1 MDPSTAAYQPT
12 SNRSWKLESPPDEG
26 SVGGTFFSP
35 IVTSKSSGEN
45 SANWQQWNHHPP
57 HQQWNADSGHNHSNH
72 SQRSGSIWGTDDYSK
87 SSTSTHH
94 TENEGVETLLSNM
107 SMRSQQPFVDT
118 RPPKQPVRRPSYN
131 SGSNFTSSLQSAAHS
146 FYPSNTGG
154 SNSNQSLPGLDMA
167 STHSQS
173 TTASYHAPPPQGS
186 TTTSSL
192 AAAAKLT
199 RSDATSIPAPP
210 PGFRRGNSGNQR
222 SSSNNNNGGRYP
234 HKSHKQ
240 PPRHSNSG
248 SSLGALK
255 DFNSSM
261 QPRNYQQ
268 QGAGGEK
275 TDDPSV
281 TSTTTATTST
291 SLYETASTSRHSSSE
306 AIRALF
312 DPSGDAPNLVGYHH
326 PPILPQ
332 PVDYPSEHNQ
342 TTDTD
347 TDGELSFRGDDDD
360 DWSDSRSV
368 SKKQDWL
375 LRMNRKLQ
383 DIPVGELDPA
393 TLPVSAVM
401 NAWAKTKSAQGASM
415 VELWLKRAQEEYEA
429 GNRRVVPTTKMYT
442 MAGTLFCCGRMF
454 VC

>member
-12 SNRSWKLESPPDEG
+12 SSRSWKLESHPDDG
-26 SVGGTFFSP
+26 SAGGGFISP
-35 IVTSKSSGEN
+35 IVTSSKSSEN
-45 SANWQQWNHHPP
+45 STSNTWQQWNNSSQQPHH
-57 HQQWNADSGHNHSNH
+57 WNADSNSYHHNNNNNHSNH

-94 TENEGVETLLSNM
+94 TDSEGVESLLSNM
-107 SMRSQQPFVDT
+107 SMRSSQQQQPYVDT

-131 SGSNFTSSLQSAAHS
+131 SGTAFTSSLQSAAQS
-146 FYPSNTGG
+146 FYPSG
-154 SNSNQSLPGLDMA
+154 SNQSLPGLDMA

-173 TTASYHAPPPQGS
+173 TSYSQNQGP
-186 TTTSSL
+186 SSL
-192 AAAAKLT
+192 AAAASLT

-210 PGFRRGNSGNQR
+210 PGFRRGTSQPQQRNS
-222 SSSNNNNGGRYP
+222 RYP
-234 HKSHKQ
+234 QK
-240 PPRHSNSG
+240 PRPSNSD

-255 DFNSSM
+255 DYNSSSRPFP
-261 QPRNYQQ
+261 Q
-268 QGAGGEK
+268 GGEK

-291 SLYETASTSRHSSSE
+291 SLYETSTRPSSSSSE

-312 DPSGDAPNLVGYHH
+312 DPSNADYQQHH

-347 TDGELSFRGDDDD
+347 TDGELSYQDDDD
-360 DWSDSRSV
+360 Y

-383 DIPVGELDPA
+383 EIPVGELDPA

-442 MAGTLFCCGRMF
+442 MAGT
-454 VC
+454 